1 MRLGAHSRAGL
12 DFVDH
17 ITRCKGV
24 MGGAVLA
31 QWRPFLAKLTGCPPP
46 PMPFFGQKQ
55 WRGDLALYV
64 DAVGESFAAFR
75 FRHSDRSQ

>member
-12 DFVDH
+12 YFVDH
-17 ITRCKGV
+17 NTRCKGG

-31 QWRPFLAKLTGCPPP
+31 QWRQFLAKLAGCPPP
-46 PMPFFGQKQ
+46 PPIFGEKQ
-55 WRGDLALYV
+55 WKGDLALYV